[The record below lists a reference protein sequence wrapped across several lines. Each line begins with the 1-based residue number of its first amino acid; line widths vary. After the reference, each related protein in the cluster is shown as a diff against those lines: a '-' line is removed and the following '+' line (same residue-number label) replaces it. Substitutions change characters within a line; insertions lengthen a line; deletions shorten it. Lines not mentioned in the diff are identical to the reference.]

1 MMWNQKKGGH
11 TFFRRTENWF
21 LLFLVSAEF
30 GGLDTCLGQF
40 SGLEGSCLESFQRF
54 ERFLGVGLD
63 VHFVG
68 LSLFL
73 SR

>member
-1 MMWNQKKGGH
+1 MESKKGGH
-11 TFFRRTENWF
+11 TIFRRTENWF